1 MLEPVPKVLLLLLL
15 QRSRVLPLITITTL
29 RNRIPRDFHRDR
41 ARRPRIHLE
50 GPGIAAGAS

>member
-1 MLEPVPKVLLLLLL
+1 MLEPVPKVL
-15 QRSRVLPLITITTL
+15 QQHSRVLPLITTTTL